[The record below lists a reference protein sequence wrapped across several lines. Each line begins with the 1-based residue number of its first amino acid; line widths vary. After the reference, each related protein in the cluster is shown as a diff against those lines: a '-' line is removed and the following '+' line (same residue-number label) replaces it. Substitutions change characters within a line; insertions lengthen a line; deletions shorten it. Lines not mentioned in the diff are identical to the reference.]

1 MASSTALPAQT
12 TEARLRAAFDAMT
25 PAERQLASHILKNYP
40 VAALGSITVLA
51 KAAGVSTPTI
61 VRLVQKL
68 GYKGYPAFQ
77 AALRDEVEERLV
89 SPLMKH
95 DRWAQNA
102 PKTHLLNAFGDA
114 VLANLQA
121 TLAEIDHDDFDRL
134 AALVADRD
142 RKVYAMGGRIT
153 HALADYFITHLRV
166 IRPGVTLISDMSNT
180 WPPALLDIR
189 AGDVLV
195 VFDIRRYENAV
206 LQVAEEA
213 RGQGAEVV
221 LITDQWVS
229 PAAAF
234 AQHRLVAHVEA
245 PSAWDSTVAM
255 QLLVETLLAAV
266 QALTWEDTQA
276 RMTRLEELYARTRLF
291 RGRK

>member
-1 MASSTALPAQT
+1 MASSTALLAQT

-77 AALRDEVEERLV
+77 AALRDAVEERLV

-142 RKVYAMGGRIT
+142 RQVYAMGGRIT

-255 QLLVETLLAAV
+255 QLLVETLLAAA
-266 QALTWEDTQA
+266 QALTWDDTHA